1 MTDNE
6 SRTSRTILCPVD
18 FSRSSITTV
27 QHIVTDFNH
36 DIELNLL
43 HVHEAGPGTRKHHQ
57 DSLDAQF
64 AMYLET
70 LNLADCHYRL
80 FIESGSPA
88 ETIISFAGNLQPDF
102 IAIGSHGMTN
112 LECLVMGSTAEA
124 LLRYAPFPVLLYKVY
139 QQERAPFRSSNH
151 EHRPARERM
160 ATMYWF

>member
-6 SRTSRTILCPVD
+6 TRASRTILCPVD
-18 FSRSSITTV
+18 FSESSITTL
-27 QHIVTDFNH
+27 QQIVTDFSH

-43 HVHEAGPGTRKHHQ
+43 HVLEVGPGTGEHPHERP
-57 DSLDAQF
+57 DVQF

-70 LNLADCHYRL
+70 LNQAGCQYRL

-102 IAIGSHGMTN
+102 ITIGSHGMTN
-112 LECLVMGSTAEA
+112 LKCLVMGSTAEA
-124 LLRYAPFPVLLYKVY
+124 LLRYAPFPVLLYKAHPKG
-139 QQERAPFRSSNH
+139 RAPFCSSNH